1 MQRVKRI
8 ADAMSADSPHRFV
21 ATVIKSKRKG
31 KDPHRLFAQW
41 TRFDRRRAVF
51 ATRAAWRR

>member
-1 MQRVKRI
+1 
-8 ADAMSADSPHRFV
+8 MSADSPHRFV